1 MYEIPSFSASSLA
14 TGIIVLFNF
23 GYYNGNVVFF
33 FFCLFLEITDSISMT
48 GTMRI
53 Q

>member
-1 MYEIPSFSASSLA
+1 MYERSSLSASSLA
-14 TGIIVLFNF
+14 TGVIVLFNF

-33 FFCLFLEITDSISMT
+33 FFCLFLEITDSIYMT
-48 GTMRI
+48 GMMRI